1 MSYRVTTEEVLTI
14 IDTSLTD
21 VDAFIAAANVTITG
35 MCGSDY
41 DDDVLKELERWL
53 AAHLVSIRDPSKSAF
68 TEQDAD
74 GVSQKYQLT
83 ASSPVGLA
91 TTRYGQ
97 QVLILD
103 YLGKLANL
111 GLPAAVVKFAS
122 VGASN
127 DEFTQD

>member
-1 MSYRVTTEEVLTI
+1 MAYRVTTEEVLTI

-68 TEQDAD
+68 TEQNAD
-74 GVSQKYQLT
+74 GPSQKYQLT
-83 ASSPVGLA
+83 ASNPVGLA

-111 GLPAAVVKFAS
+111 GLPGSVVKFAS

>member
-1 MSYRVTTEEVLTI
+1 MAYRVTTEEVLTI

-41 DDDVLKELERWL
+41 DNDVLKELERWL

-68 TEQDAD
+68 TEQNAD
-74 GVSQKYQLT
+74 GPSQKYQLT
-83 ASSPVGLA
+83 SRNPVGLA

-111 GLPAAVVKFAS
+111 GLPASVVKFTS